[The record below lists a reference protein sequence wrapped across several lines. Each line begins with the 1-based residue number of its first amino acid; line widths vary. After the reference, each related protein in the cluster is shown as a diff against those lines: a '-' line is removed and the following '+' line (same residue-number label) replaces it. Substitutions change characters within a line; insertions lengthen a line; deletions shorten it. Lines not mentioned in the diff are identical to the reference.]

1 MWGGEGMST
10 VIFVHGTGVREPA
23 FSELF
28 ERVRSELHERR
39 PGLGVEPCYWG
50 GTEGARLWHEG
61 GSVPAYDAT
70 RGIEPGPED
79 EGLAAWELLYQD
91 PLWELRMLAMASPAG
106 GERPPWQVPP
116 GDALDASV
124 QALVPSA
131 ELAAAVAAAGLAE
144 TFQPARA
151 AIATSLPYRRAVAA
165 ASDELG
171 DLRLAVARAIVAE
184 ALAEQAEQDDVDTP
198 VVPDAQARDRVVLL
212 LVDDLG
218 GGERGLPGLMVA
230 PVRGLALRVAT
241 AQARRRR
248 GALTDAT
255 YPGAGDILLYQARGN
270 GIRAFIAKQAV
281 AAAEPV
287 VLIAHSLGGI
297 AAVDLLVSRPLP
309 SVRLLV
315 TVGSQAPFLCE
326 IGALWSLPHGD
337 PLPDHFPPWLNIY
350 DPRDLLSYIGAP
362 LFPGRVEDVE
372 VNNKQPFPQSHSAYW
387 ANPKVWEAIV
397 PRLP

>member
-1 MWGGEGMST
+1 MST

-23 FSELF
+23 FSQLF
-28 ERVRSELHERR
+28 ERVRSELHARR
-39 PGLGVEPCYWG
+39 PEVGVQPCYWG
-50 GTEGARLWHEG
+50 GTEGARLWHDG
-61 GSVPAYDAT
+61 DSVPAYDAT
-70 RGIEPGPED
+70 RSIDPGPED
-79 EGLAAWELLYQD
+79 EELAAWDMLYQD
-91 PLWELRMLAMASPAG
+91 PLWELRTLAIAGPAG
-106 GERPPWQVPP
+106 GERPPWQAPP

-144 TFQPARA
+144 TFQSARV

-165 ASDELG
+165 ASDGLS

-184 ALAEQAEQDDVDTP
+184 ALAEQAEQIDVDIP
-198 VVPDAQARDRVVLL
+198 VVPDAEARDRVVLL

-218 GGERGLPGLMVA
+218 GRERGLPGVMVA

-281 AAAEPV
+281 TAAEPV

-297 AAVDLLVSRPLP
+297 AAVDLLVSQPLP
-309 SVRLLV
+309 SVCLLV

-337 PLPDHFPPWLNIY
+337 PLPVHFPPWLNIY

-362 LFPGRVEDVE
+362 LFPGWVEDVE

-387 ANPKVWEAIV
+387 ANPKVWDAIV

>member
-1 MWGGEGMST
+1 MGT

-50 GTEGARLWHEG
+50 GTEGARLWHGG

-70 RGIEPGPED
+70 RSIEPGPED
-79 EGLAAWELLYQD
+79 EELAAWDLLYQD
-91 PLWELRMLAMASPAG
+91 PLWELRLLAMAGPAG
-106 GERPPWQVPP
+106 GERLAWQVLP
-116 GDALDASV
+116 GDALDARV

-131 ELAAAVAAAGLAE
+131 ELAAAVAAAGLAQ

-151 AIATSLPYRRAVAA
+151 AVATSPPYRQAVAA
-165 ASDELG
+165 AGDDLG

-184 ALAEQAEQDDVDTP
+184 ALAERAEQDDVDTP
-198 VVPDAQARDRVVLL
+198 VMPDAQARDRVVVL
-212 LVDDLG
+212 LVDELG
-218 GGERGLPGLMVA
+218 GGERGLPSLMVA

-270 GIRAFIAKQAV
+270 GIRALIAKQAM
-281 AAAEPV
+281 AAAGPV
-287 VLIAHSLGGI
+287 TLIAHSLGGI
-297 AAVDLLVSRPLP
+297 ASVDLLVSQPLP
-309 SVRLLV
+309 SVRLLI

-362 LFPGRVEDVE
+362 LFPGRVEDVP

-387 ANPKVWEAIV
+387 ANPKVWDAIV
-397 PRLP
+397 PRLL

>member
-1 MWGGEGMST
+1 MST

-28 ERVRSELHERR
+28 ERVQSELHKRR

-50 GTEGARLWHEG
+50 GTEGARLWHDG
-61 GSVPAYDAT
+61 RSVPAYDAT

-79 EGLAAWELLYQD
+79 EELAAWELLYAD
-91 PLWELRMLAMASPAG
+91 PLWELRMLAMAGPAG
-106 GERPPWQVPP
+106 RERLAWQVPP
-116 GDALDASV
+116 GDALDVSV

-131 ELAAAVAAAGLAE
+131 ELAAAIAAAGLAG

-151 AIATSLPYRRAVAA
+151 AVATSPPYRQAVAA
-165 ASDELG
+165 ASDDVG

-184 ALAEQAEQDDVDTP
+184 ALAEKAEQDDVDTP
-198 VVPDAQARDRVVLL
+198 VLLDARARDRVVVL

-218 GGERGLPGLMVA
+218 GGERGLPGLLVA

-270 GIRAFIAKQAV
+270 GIRALIAEQAV
-281 AAAEPV
+281 VAAEPV

-297 AAVDLLVSRPLP
+297 ASVDLLVSQPLP

-326 IGALWSLPHGD
+326 IGALWSLSHGD
-337 PLPDHFPPWLNIY
+337 ALPDHFPPWLNIY
-350 DPRDLLSYIGAP
+350 DPRDLLSYIGKP

-387 ANPKVWEAIV
+387 ANPDVWDAIV
-397 PRLP
+397 TRLP

>member
-1 MWGGEGMST
+1 MST

-50 GTEGARLWHEG
+50 GTEGARLWYDG
-61 GSVPAYDAT
+61 RSVPAYDAT

-79 EGLAAWELLYQD
+79 EELAAWELLYQD
-91 PLWELRMLAMASPAG
+91 PLWELRMLAMAGPAG
-106 GERPPWQVPP
+106 GERLPWQIPA
-116 GDALDASV
+116 GDALDARV

-131 ELAAAVAAAGLAE
+131 ELAAAVAAAGLTE
-144 TFQPARA
+144 TFQPTRA
-151 AIATSLPYRRAVAA
+151 AVATSLPYRRAVAA
-165 ASDELG
+165 ASDDIG

-198 VVPDAQARDRVVLL
+198 VLPDAQARDRVVLL

-270 GIRAFIAKQAV
+270 GIRAFIAKQAA

-297 AAVDLLVSRPLP
+297 AAVDLLVSQPLP
-309 SVRLLV
+309 AVRLLV

-362 LFPGRVEDVE
+362 LFPGRVDDVP

-387 ANPKVWEAIV
+387 ANPQVWEAIV